1 MSELLSEEKKSEEQK
16 EIEGDIEEKLI
27 EVGKE
32 RDEPEKPAQ
41 PVIRK
46 KRGRPKGWKRQDFQ
60 PVELAKVDDEVLLL
74 KRELQHLQNKITA
87 MSNRSGR
94 EETVPRVTIE
104 NPAFKG
110 RPLPDDLPAA
120 ALDLIDPQAGDKTPA
135 FVEWLRDNRPEEFAE
150 RYKTRRTHLRA
161 RGEQKNPDYILDEE
175 SGRRIKLMA
184 RTQDNSLNTTPRAYG
199 G

>member
-1 MSELLSEEKKSEEQK
+1 MSELLSEEKKSEEEK
-16 EIEGDIEEKLI
+16 EIEGDIEEKLV
-27 EVGKE
+27 EVGEE

-110 RPLPDDLPAA
+110 RPLPDDLPVEAQ
-120 ALDLIDPQAGDKTPA
+120 LLIDPQFGDKTPK

-150 RYKTRRTHLRA
+150 RYRNRRTHLRP
-161 RGEQKNPDYILDEE
+161 QPPINKSDYILDEE
-175 SGRRIKLMA
+175 SGRRIKQMA
-184 RTQDNSLNTTPRAYG
+184 RTQDNSLNTTPRTYG